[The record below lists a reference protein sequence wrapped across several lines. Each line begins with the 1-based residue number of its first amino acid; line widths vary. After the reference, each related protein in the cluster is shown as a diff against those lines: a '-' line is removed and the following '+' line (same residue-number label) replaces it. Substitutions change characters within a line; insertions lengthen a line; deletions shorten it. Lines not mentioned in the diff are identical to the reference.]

1 MLDGDASGLDPRE
14 FENRPTKLSALD
26 FFKVLV

>member
-14 FENRPTKLSALD
+14 FEKRPTKLSALD